1 MCKQVEQKDIHENLM
16 HNSHFFLPVNSMQQF
31 VSYMMDLE
39 HTPDVY
45 YFKYGIYTSKY
56 TIRFYDMLKQ
66 IHEEAKDRMN
76 NHLESFETHF
86 HSIKFEEFFTLPL
99 LEVPIMRLCQV
110 QFIQVIHGLTFVFP
124 GCDPNE
130 YIQLVCLLLY
140 RASILILN
148 KHSTKRLN
156 DDRFRSIIQNGE
168 FNIHAVAKPIFLV
181 YVESLFRDFFKNI
194 YQYYALG
201 KLNKP
206 VIITDQTILLDELR
220 RKILDLED
228 AEKKFKKIYLKHRV
242 TPGIKRCYM
251 AETHVTIDVSVEI
264 NLVYIHPQLVEDEL
278 LMTETIRYSLALEY
292 FGYDISE
299 ITYCLLKNAWI
310 FKDLEFPNLL
320 DAYIYKN
327 L

>member
-1 MCKQVEQKDIHENLM
+1 MEH
-16 HNSHFFLPVNSMQQF
+16 F
-31 VSYMMDLE
+31 VSYMCDLD

-56 TIRFYDMLKQ
+56 TIRFHDMLKH
-66 IHEEAKDRMN
+66 IHEDAKDRLN
-76 NHLESFETHF
+76 NHLESFATHF
-86 HSIKFEEFFTLPL
+86 QSMKFEEFFTLPL
-99 LEVPIMRLCQV
+99 LDVPIMRLCQV

-124 GCDPNE
+124 GCNPKE

-140 RASILILN
+140 RAAILILN

-156 DDRFRSIIQNGE
+156 DERFTSVIQNGE
-168 FNIHAVAKPIFLV
+168 FNIYAIAKPIFLV
-181 YVESLFRDFFKNI
+181 YVESLFRDFFRNI
-194 YQYYALG
+194 YQYYSIGELKKPLVVPDSS
-201 KLNKP
+201 KLL
-206 VIITDQTILLDELR
+206 VELR
-220 RKILDLED
+220 KKIVELDDSER
-228 AEKKFKKIYLKHRV
+228 KFKKIYLKHRV

-278 LMTETIRYSLALEY
+278 LMNDMLRYSLALEY

-299 ITYCLLKNAWI
+299 ITYCLLKNAWVY
-310 FKDLEFPNLL
+310 KDMEFPNLV
-320 DAYIYKN
+320 DAYIFKN